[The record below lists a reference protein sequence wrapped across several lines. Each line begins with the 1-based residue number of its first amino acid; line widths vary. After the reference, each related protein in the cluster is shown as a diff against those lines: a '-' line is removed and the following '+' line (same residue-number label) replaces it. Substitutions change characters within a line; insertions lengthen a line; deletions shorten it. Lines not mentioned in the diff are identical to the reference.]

1 MVLTHKTIS
10 LADQVFDRLESDILS
25 GVYKRGEILTELK
38 LCEALGVSLTPVRE
52 AMKRLEQEHIIEDC
66 GSGKGMRVLSITA
79 EDAACIYEIRSRVEG
94 LAAAACARS
103 ISEEDLSAMRELV
116 DLQAF
121 YAERGDSDRVKTLD
135 SEFHEM
141 IYRCSGSAVLYDTLV
156 PLHKKVQKFRKA
168 AVEQRS
174 RAEESVAEHR
184 MVFAAIA
191 SRNAEEA
198 ERVMNEHVASARD
211 RLAQGVRATA
221 AGEENR

>member
-1 MVLTHKTIS
+1 MILTHKTVS
-10 LADQVFDRLESDILS
+10 LADQIFDRLESDILS
-25 GVYKRGEILTELK
+25 GVYKRGEVLTELRI
-38 LCEALGVSLTPVRE
+38 CEELGVSRTPVRE

-66 GSGKGMRVLSITA
+66 GKGMQVLSITA

-94 LAAAACARS
+94 MAAAACARN
-103 ISEEDLSAMRELV
+103 ISAGDLDAMRELV

-141 IYRCSGSAVLYDTLV
+141 IYRCSGSAVLFDTLT

-184 MVFAAIA
+184 QVYAAIA
-191 SRNAEEA
+191 SRDEKEA
-198 ERVMNEHVASARD
+198 ERVMNAHVASARD

-221 AGEENR
+221 AKEENA

>member
-1 MVLTHKTIS
+1 MILTHKTVS

-38 LCEALGVSLTPVRE
+38 LCEALGVSRTPVRE

-66 GSGKGMRVLSITA
+66 GKGMRVLSITA

-94 LAAAACARS
+94 MAAAACARN
-103 ISEEDLSAMRELV
+103 ISPEDLNAMRELV

-174 RAEESVAEHR
+174 SAEESVAEHKA
-184 MVFAAIA
+184 VYAAIA
-191 SRNAEEA
+191 SKNPEEA
-198 ERVMNEHVASARD
+198 ERVMNAHVASARD
-211 RLAQGVRATA
+211 RLARGLA
-221 AGEENR
+221 ASEKGAE

>member
-1 MVLTHKTIS
+1 MILTHKTVS

-38 LCEALGVSLTPVRE
+38 LCEALGVSRTPVRE

-66 GSGKGMRVLSITA
+66 GKGMRVLSITA
-79 EDAACIYEIRSRVEG
+79 EDAECIYEIRSRVEG
-94 LAAAACARS
+94 MAAAACARS
-103 ISEEDLSAMRELV
+103 ISEQDLKALHDLV

-121 YAERGDSDRVKTLD
+121 YAQRGDSDRVKSLD

-141 IYRCSGSAVLYDTLV
+141 IYRCSGSAVLFDTLS

-174 RAEESVAEHR
+174 RAEESVAEHLA
-184 MVFAAIA
+184 VYTAIA
-191 SRNAEEA
+191 SRDPLEA
-198 ERVMNEHVASARD
+198 ERVMNAHVASARD
-211 RLAQGVRATA
+211 RLVQGIRAAET
-221 AGEENR
+221 GEEKK